1 MRKTSQIRIQQPY
14 IDENIDGQKMK
25 TVKDSKFYDR
35 KKSMKS
41 AINKSSSLEKKKLK
55 EKRQSM
61 ISSETRVKEF

>member
-1 MRKTSQIRIQQPY
+1 
-14 IDENIDGQKMK
+14 MK

-61 ISSETRVKEF
+61 ISPETRVKEF

>member
-1 MRKTSQIRIQQPY
+1 MRKNSQIRIQQPY

-61 ISSETRVKEF
+61 ISPEIRVKEF

>member
-61 ISSETRVKEF
+61 ISPEIRVKEF

>member
-61 ISSETRVKEF
+61 ISPETRVKEF